1 MKILCSGQRSIAPN
15 IKSVGGY
22 EIVALTAEGEWR
34 IGLFGQDLG
43 RWGGIEPRIRA
54 RLIALREIML
64 R

>member
-43 RWGGIEPRIRA
+43 RWGGMVSKETAIST
-54 RLIALREIML
+54 
-64 R
+64 